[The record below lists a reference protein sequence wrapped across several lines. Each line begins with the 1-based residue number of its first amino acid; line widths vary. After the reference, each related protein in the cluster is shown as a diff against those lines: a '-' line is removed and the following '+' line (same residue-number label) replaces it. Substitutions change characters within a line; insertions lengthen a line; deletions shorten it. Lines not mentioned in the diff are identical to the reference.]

1 MMVMS
6 LGLFLI
12 IIVLAFA
19 CEFIDASVGM
29 GYGTIGAPVLIVIGF
44 DPLFVVPAILLSQ
57 AVGGFAASLFHQ
69 RNRNVS
75 FSLHSKDL
83 KIFLVITGAGVL
95 ATILAAIVALNIP
108 KVWLKTY
115 IGVLV
120 LAMGVFILI
129 NLHFSFSFK
138 KMIGVGIIS
147 GFNKAASGGGFG
159 PVVTGGQIIAGHK
172 AKRAIGVT
180 TFAEAPICI
189 IGFITYVVVKL
200 IKQDPTPLFSRS
212 VGDIVRSVFSTS
224 ILRWDLTVAL
234 LIGVILV
241 APLGPLLT
249 KKISKMK
256 WRYILG
262 PLIILLGAWVLIKT
276 YLL

>member
-1 MMVMS
+1 MVMS
-6 LGLFLI
+6 LGLFFI
-12 IIVLAFA
+12 IVVLAFA

-29 GYGTIGAPVLIVIGF
+29 GYGTIGAPVLIVMGF
-44 DPLFVVPAILLSQ
+44 DPLFVIPAILLSQ
-57 AVGGFAASLFHQ
+57 AVGGLTASLFHQ

-75 FSLHSKDL
+75 FSSRSKDL
-83 KIFLVITGAGVL
+83 KIFLVIAGAGTL
-95 ATILAAIVALNIP
+95 ATIFAAIVALNIP

-120 LAMGVFILI
+120 LGMGVLMLI
-129 NLHFSFSFK
+129 NLRFNFSLK

-147 GFNKAASGGGFG
+147 GFNKALSGGGFG
-159 PVVTGGQIIAGHK
+159 PVVTGGQIISGHK

-189 IGFITYVVVKL
+189 TGFITYIVVKL
-200 IKQDPTPLFSRS
+200 IKQDPTPLLSRP
-212 VGDIVRSVFSTS
+212 VGDIASSIFSTS
-224 ILRWDLTVAL
+224 ILRWDLIVAL
-234 LIGVILV
+234 LIGVIFV

-249 KKISKMK
+249 KKIIKIK
-256 WRYILG
+256 WHYILG